1 MNTTPSGDIPFYGVL
16 KRDISATM
24 IEKAVEE
31 IRNLGFTV
39 VPSGFSDAE
48 LKIISERFDLLRLEY
63 AKKFGESYLENID
76 EHNTLRLPLA
86 FDSCFLDLAANSNVI
101 EIISKLIVGKF
112 ILNQQNGIINPAG
125 KIYNQG
131 AWHRDLPYQHFVS
144 STPLAINAL
153 FCVDEFNLNNG
164 ATHVL
169 PASHRQESFPSD
181 AYIIKNEVQV
191 KAAAGSFILIDCMAF
206 HRGGRNLSEKNRR
219 AVNHVYTI
227 PLMKQQIDIPAIL
240 SNMDFDAKVKDLL
253 GFKYKVPQSIE
264 AFLLSRELTGL

>member
-1 MNTTPSGDIPFYGVL
+1 MNTTPSGDISFYGVL
-16 KRDISATM
+16 KRNISATM

-31 IRNLGFTV
+31 IRSLGFTV
-39 VPSGFSDAE
+39 IPSGLSDAE
-48 LKIISERFDLLRLEY
+48 LKMISERFDFLYLEY
-63 AKKFGESYLENID
+63 TKKFGENYLENID

-86 FDSCFLDLAANSNVI
+86 FDSCFLNLAVNSNVI
-101 EIISKLIVGKF
+101 EIISRLIVGKF
-112 ILNQQNGIINPAG
+112 ILNQQNGIINPVG

-153 FCVDEFNLNNG
+153 FCVDEFNLSNG

-169 PASHRQESFPSD
+169 PASHKQESFPSD
-181 AYIIKNEVQV
+181 AYIMKNEVQV
-191 KAAAGSFILIDCMAF
+191 KAAAGSFIVIDCMAF
-206 HRGGRNLSEKNRR
+206 HRGGNNLSDKNRR

-227 PLMKQQIDIPAIL
+227 PLMKQQIDIPAL
-240 SNMDFDAKVKDLL
+240 LGSMDLDDKIKDLF

-264 AFLLSRELTGL
+264 AFLSSRKLINL